1 MISNW
6 LKYQLYM
13 IWIKNVITR
22 WNKQVLTFGLN
33 YFFFFLIGNCKNCLK
48 ESAPL
53 QTIIFYII
61 IYIALNRLS
70 KLEKRMEQQ
79 QINRI

>member
-33 YFFFFLIGNCKNCLK
+33 YFFFF
-48 ESAPL
+48 
-53 QTIIFYII
+53 
-61 IYIALNRLS
+61 
-70 KLEKRMEQQ
+70 
-79 QINRI
+79 